1 MSNITFS
8 TAKING
14 SERKNIIQGLQ
25 AQLQQAALAAI
36 QPLLTTFLEEEVAL
50 KLNRPKYAARKVE
63 ATPRLIEWS
72 CNHCG
77 CNDANQFTRDGHYQR
92 SLETAWGH
100 LTGLRV
106 PMLECQN
113 CQHDVAVE
121 WTIFEKFKRYWLDLD
136 QKVLFGTGLCQSL
149 RQMSQEWSSLLGS
162 SVGLRTLNE
171 RITKIETL
179 IEVERAKPLASV
191 PSVIQLDGSWLSL
204 QTQTDEN
211 GQTPIKLD
219 RRGRKRHKRTGKRM
233 VVLVALGLWSDGS
246 GRREIV
252 DWELAE
258 SESEVAWTKLLQRLW
273 ERGAKAENGVK
284 VLVRDG
290 GSGLGE
296 AISYV
301 YGKSVADQR
310 CIFHKLKNVSD
321 ACSLELS
328 AETKKELMGQAK
340 GIYEAKS
347 AEDARRLLE
356 KWSKKWPVVAP
367 KAVASLGRDFE
378 ATLAYYSLE
387 EAVAKLAR
395 TTSLLERTNRE
406 LRRKFR
412 QVGVWGSEKG
422 TATGVFL
429 QVARLNSWWAK
440 ESWWETSQDL
450 FFTLLAQAN
459 P

>member
-1 MSNITFS
+1 MPNITFS
-8 TAKING
+8 AAKING
-14 SERKNIIQGLQ
+14 QERKDIIYQVQ
-25 AQLQQAALAAI
+25 AQLQQAVLAAI
-36 QPLLTTFLEEEVAL
+36 KPLLTAFLQEEVAA
-50 KLNRPKYAARKVE
+50 KLNRPKYAPRTVE
-63 ATPRLIEWS
+63 ATPRPLEWVCS
-72 CNHCG
+72 NCG

-92 SLETAWGH
+92 NLETGWGH

-106 PMLECQN
+106 PMLECQK
-113 CQHDVAVE
+113 CQHDVAVD
-121 WTIFEKFKRYWLDLD
+121 WTILEKFKRFWLDLD

-149 RQMSQEWSSLLGS
+149 RQMSQEWSSVLGA
-162 SVGLRTLNE
+162 SVGLRTINE
-171 RITKIETL
+171 RINKIQTL
-179 IEVERAKPLASV
+179 IEVERKKPLAQTSV
-191 PSVIQLDGSWLSL
+191 PSVIQLDGIWLSL
-204 QTQTDEN
+204 QTQTGDEASL
-211 GQTPIKLD
+211 KVD
-219 RRGRKRHKRTGKRM
+219 RRGRLRHKRTGKRM
-233 VVLVALGLWSDGS
+233 VVLVALGLHSDPS

-258 SESEVAWTKLLQRLW
+258 SESEEAWTKLLQRLW
-273 ERGAKAENGVK
+273 ERGARAENGVR

-301 YGKSVADQR
+301 YGTSVADQR

-321 ACSLELS
+321 ACSPELS

-347 AEDARRLLE
+347 ADAARLLLAKWSE
-356 KWSKKWPVVAP
+356 KWQVVAP
-367 KAVASLGRDFE
+367 KAVASLGREFE

-387 EAVAKLAR
+387 EAVGKLAR

-422 TATGVFL
+422 VGAGVFL
-429 QVARLNSWWAK
+429 QVARLNTWWAK
-440 ESWWETSQDL
+440 GSWWETSQNL
-450 FFTLLAQAN
+450 FFELFDQPN

>member
-1 MSNITFS
+1 MNNITSS

-14 SERKNIIQGLQ
+14 QERKNIIHKVQT
-25 AQLQQAALAAI
+25 QLQLAALAAI
-36 QPLLTTFLEEEVAL
+36 KPLLTAFLAEEVTL

-63 ATPRLIEWS
+63 PTPRPVDWA
-72 CNHCG
+72 CRGCG
-77 CNDANQFTRDGHYQR
+77 CRDANQFTRDGHYQR
-92 SLETAWGH
+92 SREPGWGH
-100 LTGLRV
+100 LSGLRV
-106 PMLECQN
+106 PMVECQN
-113 CQHDVAVE
+113 CQHDVVVE
-121 WTIFEKFKRYWLDLD
+121 WTILEKFKRYWLDLD

-149 RQMSQEWSSLLGS
+149 RQMSQEWSSVLGA
-162 SVGLRTLNE
+162 SVGLRTINE
-171 RITKIETL
+171 RINKIQTL
-179 IEVERAKPLASV
+179 IEVERKKPLASV
-191 PSVIQLDGSWLSL
+191 PSVIQLDGIWLSL
-204 QTQTDEN
+204 QTQTNEEA
-211 GQTPIKLD
+211 TIKFD
-219 RRGRKRHKRTGKRM
+219 RRGRQRHKRTGKRM

-246 GRREIV
+246 GRREVV

-273 ERGAKAENGVK
+273 ERGARAENGVQ

-301 YGKSVADQR
+301 YGASVADQR

-321 ACSLELS
+321 ACSPELS

-347 AEDARRLLE
+347 AEDTRRLLAKWSE
-356 KWSKKWPVVAP
+356 KWQMVAP

-378 ATLAYYSLE
+378 ATLSYYGLE

-422 TATGVFL
+422 TAAGVFL

-440 ESWWETSQDL
+440 ESWWETSQNL
-450 FFTLLAQAN
+450 FFALLA
-459 P
+459 